1 MEENADSAR
10 ARQISQVSRTR
21 TILAG
26 AIGNVLEWYDF
37 GLFGYFAAV
46 IAAEFFPG
54 ESKTAA
60 LLDTF
65 GIFATGFLMRPL
77 GGLLFGLVGDRLG
90 RKRALEL
97 SVLLMAVSTTLLGLL
112 PGYAT
117 IGLAAPVLLTI
128 LRMVQGLSVGG
139 EYIGSIAFLT
149 EHAPPNRRA
158 LYGSWS
164 GVTVV
169 LGT

>member
-1 MEENADSAR
+1 MIAENDEAAIAPLGPHR
-10 ARQISQVSRTR
+10 SRTQ
-21 TILAG
+21 TVLAG

-54 ESKTAA
+54 EDKLAG

-65 GIFATGFLMRPL
+65 GVFATGFLMRPI

-90 RKRALEL
+90 RKRALEV
-97 SVLLMAVSTTLLGLL
+97 SVLLMAVSTTLLGFL

-117 IGLAAPVLLTI
+117 IGVAAPLLLTI
-128 LRMVQGLSVGG
+128 LRMIQGLSVGG

-149 EHAPPNRRA
+149 EHAPPNRRGF
-158 LYGSWS
+158 Y
-164 GVTVV
+164 
-169 LGT
+169 